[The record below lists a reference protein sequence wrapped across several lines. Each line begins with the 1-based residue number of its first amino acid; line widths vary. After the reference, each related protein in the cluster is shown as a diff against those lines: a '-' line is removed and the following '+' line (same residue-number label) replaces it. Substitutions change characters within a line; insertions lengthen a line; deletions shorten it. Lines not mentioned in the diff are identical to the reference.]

1 MELMSN
7 LIEKSDIE
15 VKDKALNHQTVYLP
29 LGIDMTE
36 VRCLIVGGGR
46 IATRKVKT
54 LLSTNASVTILS
66 PSITDRLSYLAG
78 MGQLC
83 WMQSEYQSEY
93 LVDYDFIIVATS
105 DRRLNIGIGRDAQRL
120 GKLYC
125 VVSSGKHSNV
135 IFPAT
140 YKNEM
145 LTVAVHSNGTNCQ
158 YSKAIRNRIAAH
170 IEQPNRLLQQ
180 LVMFGFD
187 RAALSREAF
196 NRLKNFESTFTQNN
210 FARYEVLILAT
221 CQRWECY
228 IQNKSSRQ
236 LTREILHKLREAL
249 GLSWDECKTNIQY
262 KHEHMAY
269 YHLLN
274 ICLGLDSPLVGET
287 EIISQ
292 VRCAMAKWISSEKPQ
307 LYETFSSV
315 LLVAR
320 KIRQSSNLAPV
331 GETWSS
337 NIASLINRNLGCTSK
352 ANILV
357 VGNGCLSRALIE
369 EIIIF
374 GHKVINLSRH
384 FEKIKASQN
393 IGYQIRHTDEIGN
406 FLDKADALVI
416 CSELTPKAL
425 TVLKFYKYLS
435 KLLIIDLE
443 GYSDILHNENGK
455 INYFALGEIPQI
467 KLTTKQVGSIANSRL
482 KAIEQ
487 SLIWYSSRFM
497 VKPPIGIIHIGARQ
511 SLLSKAQVAETQ
523 GLLKA
528 LTEGVKIEE
537 IFISTPCDRDK
548 RTPLPQVRDDD
559 FFTRD
564 IDQALLAGEIDIAVH
579 SAKDL
584 PQKLISGLIV
594 AAITPSIAPWE
605 CFISK
610 NNLSLKSLPEGSTI
624 GTSSIR
630 RQDNLTRLRT
640 DLKIVDV
647 RGNIQDRIEQLDAGK
662 FDALILACAG
672 LIRLGLTDR
681 ITEVFPENLFPYTP
695 GQGSLALVVRES
707 DVELIDFL
715 KPLDLGRSKFTK

>member
-1 MELMSN
+1 MN
-7 LIEKSDIE
+7 KLIEKNDIE

-46 IATRKVKT
+46 IAARKTKT
-54 LLSTNASVTILS
+54 LLNANASVTILS
-66 PSITDRLSYLAG
+66 PSITDRLNCLSKT
-78 MGQLC
+78 GQLC
-83 WMQSEYQSEY
+83 WVQSEYQSEY
-93 LVDYDFIIVATS
+93 LTNYDFIIAATS
-105 DRRLNIGIGRDAQRL
+105 DRILNIEIGKDAQRL

-125 VVSSGKHSNV
+125 VVSSGRHSKV

-145 LTVAVHSNGTNCQ
+145 LTVAVHSNGINCR
-158 YSKAIRNRIAAH
+158 YSTAIRNRIAAH
-170 IEQPNRLLQQ
+170 IEQPNESLQQ
-180 LVMFGFD
+180 LIMFGFD
-187 RAALSREAF
+187 RALLSRETF
-196 NRLKNFESTFTQNN
+196 NRLKNFESIFAQNN
-210 FARYEVLILAT
+210 FAQDKVLILAT

-228 IQNKSSRQ
+228 IQNKPSRQ
-236 LTREILHKLREAL
+236 LAREILHKLREAL

-274 ICLGLDSPLVGET
+274 ICLGLDSPLLGET
-287 EIISQ
+287 EIVSQ
-292 VRCAMAKWISSEKPQ
+292 VRCAMAKWINIEKSQ

-315 LLVAR
+315 LLAA
-320 KIRQSSNLAPV
+320 KMIRQSSSLTPGGKSWA
-331 GETWSS
+331 S
-337 NIASLINRNLGCTSK
+337 NIMSLINENVNHIPN

-357 VGNGCLSRALIE
+357 VGNGGLSTSVIE
-369 EIIIF
+369 KIITSGYRVVNF
-374 GHKVINLSRH
+374 SRH
-384 FEKIKASQN
+384 FDKTAASQN
-393 IGYQIRHTDEIGN
+393 IGYPIYHTDEIGS
-406 FLDKADALVI
+406 FLSCTDVLII
-416 CSELTPKAL
+416 CSELTPKAIAA
-425 TVLKFYKYLS
+425 LKNC
-435 KLLIIDLE
+435 KLPFIIDIE
-443 GYSDILHNENGK
+443 GYRDILRQEDNKSG
-455 INYFALGEIPQI
+455 YFGLKEIPQI
-467 KLTTKQVGSIANSRL
+467 DLTVEKVRSITTARL
-482 KAIEQ
+482 KAVEQ
-487 SLIWYSSRFM
+487 TLIWHSTNNM
-497 VKPPIGIIHIGARQ
+497 VKPPVGIIRIGARRSQ
-511 SLLSKAQVAETQ
+511 LSKAQVAEIQ

-528 LTEGVKIEE
+528 LTEGIKIEE
-537 IFISTPCDRDK
+537 IFISAPCDRDK
-548 RTPLPQVRDDD
+548 KTPLPQVRNDD
-559 FFTRD
+559 FFTHD
-564 IDQALLAGEIDIAVH
+564 IDQALLAGEIDISIH

-610 NNLSLKSLPEGSTI
+610 GNLPLKSLPEGSII

-630 RQDNLTRLRT
+630 RQENLARLRT

-647 RGNIQDRIEQLDAGK
+647 RGNVQNRIEQLDAGK

-681 ITEVFPENLFPYTP
+681 ITEVFSEKLFPHTP

-707 DVELIDFL
+707 DLELIDFL